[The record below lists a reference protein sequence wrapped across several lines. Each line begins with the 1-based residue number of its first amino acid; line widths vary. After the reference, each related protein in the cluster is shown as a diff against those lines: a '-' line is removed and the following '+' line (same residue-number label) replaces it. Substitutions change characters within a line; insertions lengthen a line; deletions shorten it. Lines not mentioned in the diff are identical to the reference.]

1 MSGGGYI
8 SNTKRNSKI
17 SLMNIGNNKSKDN
30 SSDPLIIMEKE
41 QNIPAAGHYK
51 LKRSRDWS
59 HRTSIEGLG
68 AVFPRSK
75 RECTFIDPCIDSTH
89 SSQNAAEKRHV
100 TESHDPIDINENV
113 QTQTAPKNT
122 QPFKQYATN
131 DADKT
136 IEININ
142 TIWYLLFNLCICIGI
157 ILLFPDKHENNINS
171 FFLFS
176 F

>member
-1 MSGGGYI
+1 MSRGGYI

-17 SLMNIGNNKSKDN
+17 SLMNVGNNKSKDN
-30 SSDPLIIMEKE
+30 NSDPLIIMEKE

-68 AVFPRSK
+68 AVFTRSK
-75 RECTFIDPCIDSTH
+75 RECTFIDPHINNTH
-89 SSQNAAEKRHV
+89 SPQNAAEKRHV
-100 TESHDPIDINENV
+100 TESNDAIDLNENL
-113 QTQTAPKNT
+113 QTQTAPKT
-122 QPFKQYATN
+122 TSSIKKYTTN
-131 DADKT
+131 ANKT
-136 IEININ
+136 NKININ

-157 ILLFPDKHENNINS
+157 TLLFPDKNENNINS